1 MRRKL
6 VNEAKEEAKRL
17 LKRIDELERCAGW
30 KQWTVDGNKA
40 TSKPHIDDCF
50 NSGEFTAAVR
60 RSSLDLTK
68 ALARLRRG

>member
-6 VNEAKEEAKRL
+6 VNEAKEEALRL

-30 KQWTVDGNKA
+30 HRWSAEGKSD
-40 TSKPHIDDCF
+40 TSKPHPDDTF

-68 ALARLRRG
+68 ALARLRRW